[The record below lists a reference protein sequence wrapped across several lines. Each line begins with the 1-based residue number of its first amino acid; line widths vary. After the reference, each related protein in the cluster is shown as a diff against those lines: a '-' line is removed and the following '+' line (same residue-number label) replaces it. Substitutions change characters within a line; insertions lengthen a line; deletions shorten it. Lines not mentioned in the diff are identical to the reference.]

1 MGEMVR
7 SVVSVHC
14 RLLRRIIVNN
24 KTVIVLI
31 LAGAFTL
38 SGLPVTA
45 QPATGQGTAASSKGG
60 QGMSDQDIQLLRKDI
75 RSQKKQLIAANLSLT
90 DTEAT
95 KFWPIYDQYQA
106 EYTKIGDAK
115 LALIKE
121 YAQNRDTVTD
131 EQALDYLKRSEEI
144 SESVIQL
151 RNKYVPLVNQVLP
164 GKKTA
169 TFFQLERRIEMLIDV
184 QAASE
189 IPLLQRQVQ

>member
-31 LAGAFTL
+31 LAGVVSL
-38 SGLPVTA
+38 SGLHVTA
-45 QPATGQGTAASSKGG
+45 QTATGQETAASSKGE

-121 YAQNRDTVTD
+121 YAQNWGTVTD

-184 QAASE
+184 QTASE
-189 IPLLQRQVQ
+189 IPLLQRQGQ